1 MFQYFLFISGG
12 EILIVLFIIVLLFGA
27 DKLPD
32 IARTF
37 GKGYR
42 EVQKATEDIK
52 QEFTKEQNEIKKDID
67 EIKKNVQDPHIEE
80 RRPKKEKTDKEQ
92 TDQTG
97 KDEK

>member
-1 MFQYFLFISGG
+1 MFQYLSFISGG

-52 QEFTKEQNEIKKDID
+52 QELTKEQKEIKKDID
-67 EIKKNVQDPHIEE
+67 EIKKNVQEPHIEQ
-80 RRPKKEKTDKEQ
+80 RRTKEDEKDGGQTDKSQ
-92 TDQTG
+92 
-97 KDEK
+97 KDEE